1 MAPRPSGPRLRDLDP
16 ERFAAGVRDAVAHH
30 VWRLLMS
37 LDGIGATE
45 PLESTRSTNGVW
57 LAAHQLALYALTGRG
72 TEDAGGP
79 AEYVQ
84 SVAEALYTRAGDAG
98 TYDVPDL
105 DEDADPRTWPGLV
118 IRAALARERVMRG
131 IEMISRADLAVL
143 GSLDERQ
150 VRRLIDEGE
159 IVGEQSGV
167 HPDHARQW
175 LAVRGVEGFARSQG
189 GAR

>member
-16 ERFAAGVRDAVAHH
+16 ARFARGVQRATCHH
-30 VWRLLMS
+30 LTMRAFDLGIEIPPIGERSS
-37 LDGIGATE
+37 L
-45 PLESTRSTNGVW
+45 W
-57 LAAHQLALYALTGRG
+57 LSAHQLALYALTGRG

-79 AEYVQ
+79 MEYVQ

-159 IVGEQSGV
+159 IVGDNRAGV